1 MYKKPLYRPAPS
13 KKERSGKVGRL
24 SKDQIIREY
33 GMKAVGKLSNKE
45 QVLWVLKEYTTT
57 DPKSALSIR
66 EAIQKAGLKFTS
78 SSHSAAMAYIWK
90 TFGTAKGGKGLFE
103 RVKKGPG
110 YVYYKAT
117 PKVDDY
123 TLEELK
129 TPHAPKKE
137 KVQKPATEA
146 APDVALAAAPETTL
160 NVNLK
165 VTWDINLNFNGL
177 KGLFK

>member
-1 MYKKPLYRPAPS
+1 
-13 KKERSGKVGRL
+13 
-24 SKDQIIREY
+24 
-33 GMKAVGKLSNKE
+33 MKAVGKLTNKE
-45 QVLWVLKEYTTT
+45 QVLWALKEYTTT
-57 DPKSALSIR
+57 DPKSALSVR

-78 SSHSAAMAYIWK
+78 SSHSAAMAYVWK
-90 TFGTAKGGKGLFE
+90 IFGTDKGGMGLFN
-103 RVKKGPG
+103 RVKRGPG

-129 TPHAPKKE
+129 KPHARKTE
-137 KVQKPATEA
+137 EAQKPATEA
-146 APDVALAAAPETTL
+146 APAATPAPGTL
-160 NVNLK
+160 NVNLN

>member
-1 MYKKPLYRPAPS
+1 MKP
-13 KKERSGKVGRL
+13 
-24 SKDQIIREY
+24 
-33 GMKAVGKLSNKE
+33 VGKLSNKD
-45 QVLWVLKEYTTT
+45 QVLWALKEYTTT

-66 EAIQKAGLKFTS
+66 EAIEKAGGNFIT

-90 TFGTAKGGKGLFE
+90 AFGTDKGGMGLFN

-110 YVYYKAT
+110 YAYYKAT

-129 TPHAPKKE
+129 TPKAAKKE
-137 KVQKPATEA
+137 KTRKPATDN
-146 APDVALAAAPETTL
+146 APDVAPTATPTPETTL

-165 VTWDINLNFNGL
+165 VTWDINLNFKGL
-177 KGLFK
+177 KDLFK

>member
-1 MYKKPLYRPAPS
+1 
-13 KKERSGKVGRL
+13 
-24 SKDQIIREY
+24 
-33 GMKAVGKLSNKE
+33 MKAVGKLSNKE
-45 QVLWVLKEYTTT
+45 QVLWALKEYTTT
-57 DPKSALSIR
+57 DPASALSVR

-90 TFGTAKGGKGLFE
+90 TFGTAKGGMGLFD

-129 TPHAPKKE
+129 NPNAPKKE
-137 KVQKPATEA
+137 KVQKPATDA
-146 APDVALAAAPETTL
+146 APDVATAATPAPGTL

-177 KGLFK
+177 KDLLK

>member
-1 MYKKPLYRPAPS
+1 
-13 KKERSGKVGRL
+13 
-24 SKDQIIREY
+24 
-33 GMKAVGKLSNKE
+33 MKAVGKLSNKE
-45 QVLWVLKEYTTT
+45 QVLWALKEHTTT
-57 DPKSALSIR
+57 DPASALSVR
-66 EAIQKAGLKFTS
+66 EAIEKAGGKFVT
-78 SSHSAAMAYIWK
+78 SSHSAAMAYVWK
-90 TFGTAKGGKGLFE
+90 TFGTDKGGKGLFE

-117 PKVDDY
+117 PNVDDY

-129 TPHAPKKE
+129 NPKASKKE
-137 KVQKPATEA
+137 KAQKPATEA
-146 APDVALAAAPETTL
+146 APTAAPETTL

>member
-1 MYKKPLYRPAPS
+1 
-13 KKERSGKVGRL
+13 
-24 SKDQIIREY
+24 
-33 GMKAVGKLSNKE
+33 MKSVGKLSNKE
-45 QVLWVLKEYTTT
+45 QVLWALKEYTTT
-57 DPKSALSIR
+57 APESALSIR
-66 EAIQKAGLKFTS
+66 EAIEKAGFTFTT
-78 SSHSAAMAYIWK
+78 SSHSAAMAYVWK
-90 TFGTAKGGKGLFE
+90 RFGTVKGGMGLFD

-117 PKVDDY
+117 PNVDDY

-129 TPHAPKKE
+129 NPKASKKE
-137 KVQKPATEA
+137 KAQKPATEA
-146 APDVALAAAPETTL
+146 APTAAPETTL

>member
-1 MYKKPLYRPAPS
+1 
-13 KKERSGKVGRL
+13 
-24 SKDQIIREY
+24 
-33 GMKAVGKLSNKE
+33 MKSVGKLSNKD
-45 QVLWVLKEYTTT
+45 QVLWALKEYTST
-57 DPKSALSIR
+57 DPESALSVR

-90 TFGTAKGGKGLFE
+90 TFGTAEGGMGLFE

-129 TPHAPKKE
+129 NPNATKAKE
-137 KVQKPATEA
+137 AQESATDA
-146 APDVALAAAPETTL
+146 VPDVATAATPVPGTL

-177 KGLFK
+177 KDLFK

>member
-1 MYKKPLYRPAPS
+1 
-13 KKERSGKVGRL
+13 
-24 SKDQIIREY
+24 
-33 GMKAVGKLSNKE
+33 MKAVGKLSNKD
-45 QVLWVLKEYTTT
+45 QVLWALKEYTTT
-57 DPKSALSIR
+57 DPESALSIR

-90 TFGTAKGGKGLFE
+90 TFGTDKGGMGFFD

-110 YVYYKAT
+110 YLYYKAT

-129 TPHAPKKE
+129 TPNAPKKE

-146 APDVALAAAPETTL
+146 APDVAPAAISAPGAL

-177 KGLFK
+177 KDLFK

>member
-1 MYKKPLYRPAPS
+1 
-13 KKERSGKVGRL
+13 
-24 SKDQIIREY
+24 
-33 GMKAVGKLSNKE
+33 MKAVGKLSNKE
-45 QVLWVLKEYTTT
+45 QVLWALKEYTTT
-57 DPKSALSIR
+57 DPKSALSVR
-66 EAIQKAGLKFTS
+66 EAIEKAGVKFVT
-78 SSHSAAMAYIWK
+78 SSHSASMAYIWK
-90 TFGTAKGGKGLFE
+90 TFGTDKGGMGLFE

-129 TPHAPKKE
+129 TPNAPKKE
-137 KVQKPATEA
+137 KVRKPATDAVPGVAPA
-146 APDVALAAAPETTL
+146 ATPAPGTL

-177 KGLFK
+177 KDLFK